1 MQAVWCPDQQSR
13 DTSTHRDHPKSSH
26 SGAGII
32 LLDIQLSCS
41 YFLFQ
46 HLGAGKTK
54 ADVPGFDL
62 PNVEDLLWGQVKLE
76 FFFIS
81 NPFLTR
87 PLVWKFDLKTFS
99 QCMPGTP

>member
-1 MQAVWCPDQQSR
+1 MIIADVQAVWCPDQQSR

-32 LLDIQLSCS
+32 LLDIQLMSCS

-76 FFFIS
+76 FFYFQSFSHQTIS
-81 NPFLTR
+81 LEI
-87 PLVWKFDLKTFS
+87 
-99 QCMPGTP
+99 